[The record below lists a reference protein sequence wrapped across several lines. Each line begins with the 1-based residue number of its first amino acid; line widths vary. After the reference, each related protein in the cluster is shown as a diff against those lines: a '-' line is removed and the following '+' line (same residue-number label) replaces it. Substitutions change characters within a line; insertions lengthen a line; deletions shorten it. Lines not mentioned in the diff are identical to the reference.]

1 MAFFLEKHFIND
13 FFKNTIKKIFLLK
26 ILFEYAFNR
35 SVFTE
40 SVFFYNTFARSDSI
54 FYINELLKR
63 IFIKKNKIL

>member
-1 MAFFLEKHFIND
+1 MVFFLEKHFIND
-13 FFKNTIKKIFLLK
+13 FFKNIIKKIFLLK

-40 SVFFYNTFARSDSI
+40 NVFFYNTFTKSDSI

-63 IFIKKNKIL
+63 IFITKK